1 MQIAFSTCWNSV
13 RHVRGD
19 TMLQE
24 IVDLGFSR
32 VELGHGIRGL
42 LLEGIDR
49 FVADHEITITSLL
62 NYCPLPIDESG
73 IEPDCFHCLSHREKE
88 RQRAQT
94 QTCQTI
100 DYAAKVGAKAV
111 VVHLGSVP
119 LPPFSARLIDR
130 IKSGRYLDRGYVR
143 LKLAAIR
150 KREAIDS
157 YQRVLDWLY
166 PVFEHARNSG
176 VRLGVENRFGI
187 ETFPSEREFRRL
199 FQDLT
204 DDSLGY
210 WHDFGHAQIRHNLT
224 FVDHP
229 EWLAEMVPRLIG
241 CHVHDVQFP
250 DRDHL
255 PIFSGM
261 IPFRELLRKVP
272 AGIPL
277 VWELDP
283 RVPPA
288 EVTKALREWNKTFAS
303 VV

>member
-1 MQIAFSTCWNSV
+1 MELAFSTCWNSV

-24 IVDLGFSR
+24 IADLGFTR
-32 VELGHGIRGL
+32 VELGQGIRRS

-49 FVADHEITITSLL
+49 FVADHQMTITNLL
-62 NYCPLPIDESG
+62 NYCPLPGDESPT
-73 IEPDCFHCLSHREKE
+73 ELDRFHCLSRREE
-88 RQRAQT
+88 DRQRAQT
-94 QTCQTI
+94 WTYRTI
-100 DYAAKVGAKAV
+100 DYAAKLGAHAI
-111 VVHLGSVP
+111 VVHLGSAP
-119 LPPFSARLIDR
+119 LPPFNARLIHR
-130 IKSGRYLDRGYVR
+130 IGSGHYLDRGYVR

-150 KREAIDS
+150 KREAIHS
-157 YQRVLDWLY
+157 YQRALDWLY
-166 PVFEHARNSG
+166 PVFEHARSSG

-187 ETFPSEREFRRL
+187 ETFPSEQEFRRL
-199 FQDLT
+199 FQDIT

-210 WHDFGHAQIRHNLT
+210 WHDFGSAQIRHNLT
-224 FVDHP
+224 FVDHA
-229 EWLAEMVPRLIG
+229 EWLGEMAPRLIG

-250 DRDHL
+250 DQDHL

-261 IPFRELLRKVP
+261 IPFRELLKKVP

-283 RVPPA
+283 RVPNA
-288 EVTKALREWNKTFAS
+288 EVAKALRVWNKTFAT